1 MIVHCLWI
9 GGRLS
14 ALERLALASHVR
26 VGHACRLWVYEP
38 VDNVPPGIAVDDAGA
53 ILPRDRIFTY
63 RHGPGKGSVAAFANL
78 FRYKLLCRLGGW
90 WCDTDVVC
98 LKPFDFPGDCVFASE
113 RTPQGV
119 QERTCSETRERLRWS
134 SRFSVPSRDEQSPG
148 TLKRELQPRAR
159 SCTPEGVQVNNCVIK
174 APPESPVLRYCL
186 KAAERRD
193 PASLNWGDTGP
204 RLLTEAVRR
213 FGLDAAVAPP
223 ETFCP
228 VHFFDAAAVLDRPAD
243 LRSPPL
249 RHAHAVHLWH
259 ELWRRHGWDKDA
271 TYPGHCLYETLKRL
285 VLG

>member
-1 MIVHCLWI
+1 MSVHCLWI
-9 GGRLS
+9 GDRLS

-26 VGHACRLWVYEP
+26 VGHDCRLWVYEP
-38 VDNVPPGIAVDDAGA
+38 VDKVPPGIAVDDAGT

-98 LKPFDFPGDCVFASE
+98 LKRFDFPGDYVFASE

-119 QERTCSETRERLRWS
+119 Q
-134 SRFSVPSRDEQSPG
+134 
-148 TLKRELQPRAR
+148 
-159 SCTPEGVQVNNCVIK
+159 VNNCVIK
-174 APPESPVLRYCL
+174 APQDSPVLRYCL
-186 KAAERRD
+186 EVAERRD
-193 PASLNWGDTGP
+193 PASLHWGDTGP

-228 VHFFDAAAVLDRPAD
+228 VHFFEAAAVLDRPPD
-243 LRSPPL
+243 LQSSPL

-285 VLG
+285 VLE